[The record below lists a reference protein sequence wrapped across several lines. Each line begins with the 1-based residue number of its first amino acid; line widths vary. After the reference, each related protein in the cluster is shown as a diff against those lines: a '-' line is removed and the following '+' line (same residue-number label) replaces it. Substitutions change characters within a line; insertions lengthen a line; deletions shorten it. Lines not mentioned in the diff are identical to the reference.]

1 MEQTASTIHQQQQRH
16 LRRAIYVRA
25 GVYPRPC
32 VANCV
37 SAAAHAHRREG
48 HISISRRE
56 MGRTALS
63 AVLLSVSLC
72 VPAVS
77 IFGSPFKFSLRFVC
91 DGEADPSVM
100 RSDAH
105 CLARRTAMGG
115 AYYERNCI
123 GRPHQ
128 ASPLEAV
135 RFLAA

>member
-77 IFGSPFKFSLRFVC
+77 IFGALFIYFTIRARWRNGSVC
-91 DGEADPSVM
+91 DAKVT
-100 RSDAH
+100 
-105 CLARRTAMGG
+105 RTAS
-115 AYYERNCI
+115 A
-123 GRPHQ
+123 
-128 ASPLEAV
+128 
-135 RFLAA
+135 